1 MISKLNKEM
10 MKINI
15 IIVCIALVMAV
26 LGGIIYFMYPTN
38 ASLAFF
44 VVEVF
49 CLGLDIGV
57 VVGRWR
63 KHGKKQN

>member
-1 MISKLNKEM
+1 MISKFYKET

-15 IIVCIALVMAV
+15 VAICIALMMAV

-63 KHGKKQN
+63 NHGKKQN